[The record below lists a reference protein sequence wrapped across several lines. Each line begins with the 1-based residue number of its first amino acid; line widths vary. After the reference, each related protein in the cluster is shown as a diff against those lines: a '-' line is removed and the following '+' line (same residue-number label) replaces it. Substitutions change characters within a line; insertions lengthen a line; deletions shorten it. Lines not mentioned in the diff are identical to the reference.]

1 MARGRSSFGR
11 NNTAI
16 VKFFTHWVHRHA
28 KLQVMRKQNKP
39 SPTEL
44 PLAFELDLEPAKEIW
59 TSRGGIPLVV
69 QTFRGLGV
77 PTSINRNVKI
87 KQRQRGFDEATF
99 IESFVILNAAGGEC
113 LGDFDYLREDK
124 GLAELIGHEL
134 PSSAAAR
141 KFLYE
146 FHDDKEIEQAQQQLL
161 PGEIAYI
168 PGETPALRG
177 LGEVNRELVQ
187 AVGRRCPDQK
197 IATIDQDA
205 TIIESRKQEAQ
216 PTYEGERGYQPMLA
230 VWAEMD
236 LILADEFRDGNVPAI
251 MKPLTVA
258 KRAFGALPST
268 VDEFYYRGDAACHEN
283 ELMDWLRDEEREGG
297 PRGFIGFAISARMT
311 AALREAICTTVEENS
326 WERMKDS
333 DASVIRECAEVVFV
347 SNHEAENKHSKP
359 LRYVAIRM
367 RKRQGELFG
376 DGSSVKRFAV
386 VSNIWNWGLE
396 KLIDWHRQ
404 KAGTIEP
411 VHDVVKNELGGG
423 VMPCGRFGANA
434 AWLRMAVIT
443 HNILTALKRLALPP
457 ELLNARPKRLRF
469 LIFNTAG
476 QALHH
481 ARKMILRLATTKER
495 LAEYW
500 AAALKAMMPAPA

>member
-1 MARGRSSFGR
+1 
-11 NNTAI
+11 
-16 VKFFTHWVHRHA
+16 VHRHA
-28 KLQVMRKQNKP
+28 KLQVMKKDRKP

-44 PLAFELDLEPAKEIW
+44 SLPFELDLEPTKETW

-69 QTFRGLGV
+69 QTCRALGV
-77 PTSINRNVKI
+77 PASVSRNVKI

-113 LGDFDYLREDK
+113 LDDFDYLREDE

-146 FHDDKEIEQAQQQLL
+146 FHDEQEIEQAQQQLL

-168 PGETPALRG
+168 PGESQALRG
-177 LGEVNRELVQ
+177 LAEVNRDLVR
-187 AVGRRCPDQK
+187 AVGQRCANQK
-197 IATIDQDA
+197 IATVDQDS

-236 LILADEFRDGNVPAI
+236 LILGDEFRDGNVPAI
-251 MKPLTVA
+251 MKPVTVA
-258 KRAFGALPST
+258 KRAFAALPST
-268 VDEFYYRGDAACHEN
+268 VKEFYFRGDSACQEN
-283 ELMDWLRDEEREGG
+283 ELIGWLRNEEREDG
-297 PRGFIGFAISARMT
+297 PRGFIGFAISARMN
-311 AALREAICTTVEENS
+311 AALREAISTTVEEKS
-326 WERMKDS
+326 WERLNDP

-367 RKRQGELFG
+367 RARQGELFG
-376 DGSSVKRFAV
+376 DGSSLKHFAIV
-386 VSNIWNWGLE
+386 TNIWDWGLAR
-396 KLIDWHRQ
+396 LIDWHRQ
-404 KAGTIEP
+404 KAGTIEAA
-411 VHDVVKNELGGG
+411 HDVIKNELGAG
-423 VMPCGRFGANA
+423 VMPCGRFGANG

-443 HNILTALKRLALPP
+443 HNVLTALKRLALPP
-457 ELLNARPKRLRF
+457 DLLTARPKRLRF

-476 QALHH
+476 QVLHH
-481 ARKMILRLATTKER
+481 ARKMILRLATTKQR

-500 AAALKAMMPAPA
+500 APALNTLAPTSG